1 MKLTWAIKQSM
12 IEAVLWDFGG
22 VMTSSPFEAFNRYES
37 ANDLPMDCI
46 RTINSTNPDT
56 NAWAQLEN
64 NHISV
69 DEFDLKFAQEAKE
82 HGHSIPGSDVL
93 ALLSGDLRPEM
104 VAALKIIKKRL
115 KVGCI
120 TNNMRSGKGASMG
133 KDTQRAAQMDEV
145 LGIFDVVIESSKLG
159 IRKPNPR
166 IYEVACNEV
175 GVKPENAAFLDDLG
189 INLKPARAMGMHTIK
204 VLNSTQALDDLETL
218 LQFPLR

>member
-115 KVGCI
+115 KWDVSPTIC
-120 TNNMRSGKGASMG
+120 ALV
-133 KDTQRAAQMDEV
+133 RAPQWQKTRREQHRWMKCW
-145 LGIFDVVIESSKLG
+145 ESL
-159 IRKPNPR
+159 
-166 IYEVACNEV
+166 
-175 GVKPENAAFLDDLG
+175 
-189 INLKPARAMGMHTIK
+189 TW
-204 VLNSTQALDDLETL
+204 
-218 LQFPLR
+218 